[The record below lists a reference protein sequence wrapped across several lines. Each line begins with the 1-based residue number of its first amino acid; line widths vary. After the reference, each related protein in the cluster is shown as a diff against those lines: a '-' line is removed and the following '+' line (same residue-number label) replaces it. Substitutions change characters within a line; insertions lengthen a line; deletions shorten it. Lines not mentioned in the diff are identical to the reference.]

1 MWSEDRILF
10 VTKFSLEPVPLSF
23 YNETK
28 YRKRNSNIMQ
38 CRKATEKDI
47 DAVTAIYSAIHTEE
61 ENGRTTTGWLRSIY
75 PTRDTAVQAVK
86 NGDLF
91 VLEEEGKVVA
101 TAKINQE
108 QVDVYD
114 DVTWEYPSDPA
125 EVMVIHT
132 LVVDPKEKGKGYGRA
147 FVKYYEEYSMEHH
160 CPYLR
165 MDTNER
171 NQTARKLYKKL
182 GYKEVGI
189 VPCLFNGIP
198 GVNLVCLEKK
208 L

>member
-1 MWSEDRILF
+1 MIF
-10 VTKFSLEPVPLSF
+10 
-23 YNETK
+23 
-28 YRKRNSNIMQ
+28 
-38 CRKATEKDI
+38 RKAAEKDI
-47 DAVTAIYSAIHTEE
+47 DAVAKIYDSAHTEE
-61 ENGRTTTGWLRSIY
+61 EKGHTTTGWIRSIY
-75 PTRDTAVQAVK
+75 PTRDTAVQAVEK
-86 NGDLF
+86 SDLF

-114 DVTWEYPSDPA
+114 RAAWEYPADPA
-125 EVMVIHT
+125 QVMVIHT
-132 LVVDPKEKGKGYGRA
+132 LVVDPEKRGKGYGSA
-147 FVKYYEEYSMEHH
+147 FVRYYEEYAMAHN

-182 GYKEVGI
+182 GYTEVSI

-208 L
+208 LEKKI